1 MTAFNSYTMYSANVQ
16 AKPINTEDKV
26 DKYIDELRTMS
37 EYDDVKSFVETNFGD
52 VNGEKLY
59 DYPELKKQIYILVDD
74 DKIEFCAAKNKQQ
87 YFGKGWKLIS
97 ESKSE
102 RAGQGS
108 FGLVCEVYRK
118 FVKNVLN

>member
-102 RAGQGS
+102 RAG
-108 FGLVCEVYRK
+108 
-118 FVKNVLN
+118 